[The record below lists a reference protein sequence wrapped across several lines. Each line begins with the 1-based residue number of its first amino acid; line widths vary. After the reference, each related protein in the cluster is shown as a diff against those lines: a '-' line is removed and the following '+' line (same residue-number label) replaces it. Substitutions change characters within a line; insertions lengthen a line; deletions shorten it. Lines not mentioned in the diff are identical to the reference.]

1 MLIKPEISVLV
12 IASNPSLYNSVSG
25 GAARISHGINVYSS
39 STILEALETMA
50 NLEVRSDRLQIYLDS
65 KSSKAEAQRFLR
77 ILDRDYPGTS
87 RRMVIL
93 ADDASNISSIVSLAL
108 AECVGDVLNYP
119 ISSTEVKTAIQ
130 KQFPK
135 LRTSIRS

>member
-1 MLIKPEISVLV
+1 MNREISVLV
-12 IASNPSLYNSVSG
+12 IAPNPRLYNSVSC
-25 GAARISHGINVYSS
+25 GAQKMGDSISVYST
-39 STILEALETMA
+39 STILEALEIMA
-50 NLEVRSDRLQIYLDS
+50 NLEVRSDCLQIYLDS
-65 KSSKAEAQRFLR
+65 KSSKADARRFLQ
-77 ILDRDYPGTS
+77 IVDREYPGTS

-93 ADDASNISSIVSLAL
+93 ADDAANISSIVSLAL

-135 LRTSIRS
+135 LRNSIHY